1 VSRRAPLDREE
12 LAACIILLGSIPVSV
27 ALLGLL
33 FEAFSGLGGFALIAP
48 FVPPFVAALT
58 IGERAFPAE
67 LTRGV
72 VSATLVATFCTLAAF
87 FVGQVLLAAPG
98 SDVAGIAGVAGLAV
112 YVAGAVMVV
121 RDRLHD
127 ERLWPAVGAISA
139 GVFWLLSAVLHQV

>member
-1 VSRRAPLDREE
+1 VSRRAPLEREE
-12 LAACIILLGSIPVSV
+12 LLAGIVLLGSIPVSI

-33 FEAFSGLGGFALIAP
+33 LEAFSGLSGFALVAP

-58 IGERAFPAE
+58 LGEKAFPFE

-72 VSATLVATFCTLAAF
+72 VAATLVATFCTVATF

-98 SDVAGIAGVAGLAV
+98 SDVAGIAGLAGLAV
-112 YVAGAVMVV
+112 YVAGGVMVV

-127 ERLWPAVGAISA
+127 ERLWPAVGALSA
-139 GVFWLLSAVLHQV
+139 GVFWLLSAVLG

>member
-1 VSRRAPLDREE
+1 M
-12 LAACIILLGSIPVSV
+12 

-33 FEAFSGLGGFALIAP
+33 FQVFSGIGTFALVAP

-58 IGERAFPAE
+58 VGEKAFPLE
-67 LTRGV
+67 VTRGI
-72 VSATLVATFCTLAAF
+72 VSATLVATFCTLAVF

-98 SDVAGIAGVAGLAV
+98 VDVVGIAGVAGLAV
-112 YVAGAVMVV
+112 YVVGAVMVV

-139 GVFWLLSAVLHQV
+139 GVFWLLSGLLG